1 MELPSHA
8 QWMPCWD
15 GELLNCWI
23 LKHEWLQLQGV
34 SLCWCKPLSS
44 MGRPPCWCWSWLCVC
59 RGAFSDD
66 QVGHHGVYLWKQ
78 IGDKLILHVDK
89 KCSFP
94 GVVLTTPWMQW
105 LYMLEEVSTNL
116 IYKIIC
122 HPCLP
127 ILTLNIGVWWSAKME
142 MIMAT
147 PGLWG
152 LLCVPFFMSVNLPV
166 GERGILFDGGIS

>member
-1 MELPSHA
+1 MDALLGWWTIKLLNFEAWMIAIARCLSVLVQTFIFHGLPSLLVL
-8 QWMPCWD
+8 
-15 GELLNCWI
+15 ELASYMQGCI
-23 LKHEWLQLQGV
+23 LW
-34 SLCWCKPLSS
+34 
-44 MGRPPCWCWSWLCVC
+44 WSGWPTWGLFMKTNS
-59 RGAFSDD
+59 G
-66 QVGHHGVYLWKQ
+66 
-78 IGDKLILHVDK
+78 GDKLILQVDK
-89 KCSFP
+89 KCWFP
-94 GVVLTTPWMQW
+94 GVVSTTPWMQW
-105 LYMLEEVSTNL
+105 LYMLEEVSIDM

-127 ILTLNIGVWWSAKME
+127 ILMLNIGVWWSAKME